1 MQEGGP
7 LSSPD
12 NCARARWPDWLK
24 ALAVLG
30 GLGAISA
37 LHVLAPL
44 PATAKDMGLHGLHS
58 ALEGL
63 YFVPLLLAGYW
74 WGRSP
79 ALLCG
84 LAASLAYGIHVETQL
99 GGLLEP
105 VNRGRVLA
113 LFMFPLVA
121 FVTGHL
127 AARLR
132 EEGRVLVDTER
143 NLRRAEL
150 LAALGEMTAGL
161 AHEIRNPLSAIRG
174 SVEVLAQSRGLEA
187 RDREFVDLLLSEV
200 GRLETLVAGFLAFAR
215 PARPGADRADPL
227 GVARVTLAL
236 LRTQAERQRVD
247 VGIDAPPEV
256 SPVRCPEESLR
267 QVLLNLC
274 LNALQAMAPSGGS
287 LRVRLTEA
295 AEDVTI
301 AVEDTGPGIPAE
313 ERERVFHPFVTTKP
327 QGTGLG
333 LSVAARAVHACEGS
347 IDIGDSPG
355 GGARVVIRLP
365 RAPEHASDS
374 PPDIVG

>member
-1 MQEGGP
+1 MNVT
-7 LSSPD
+7 SAVSPWSGRL
-12 NCARARWPDWLK
+12 RALV
-24 ALAVLG
+24 VLG
-30 GLGAISA
+30 GLAGIST
-37 LHVLAPL
+37 LHVFAPL
-44 PATAKDMGLHGLHS
+44 PSEAHDAGLHGLHS

-74 WGRSP
+74 WGRRP

-84 LAASLAYGIHVETQL
+84 LAASIAYGLHVEMQL
-99 GGLLEP
+99 GGILAPE
-105 VNRGRVLA
+105 NRGRLLA

-132 EEGRVLVDTER
+132 EEGRVLVETER

-174 SVEVLAQSRGLEA
+174 AVEVLTQSTGLA
-187 RDREFVDLLLSEV
+187 SRDREFVDLLLSEV

-215 PARPGADRADPL
+215 PSRPGADRADPVS
-227 GVARVTLAL
+227 VARVTLAL
-236 LRTQAERQRVD
+236 LRTQAERQGVE
-247 VGIDAPPEV
+247 VALDAPAEV
-256 SPVRCPEESLR
+256 PAVRCPEESLR

-274 LNALQAMAPSGGS
+274 LNALQAMAPSAGN
-287 LRVRLTEA
+287 LRVRISPADEH
-295 AEDVTI
+295 VTI
-301 AVEDTGPGIPAE
+301 AVEDTGPGIPPQ

-347 IDIGDSPG
+347 IDIGDAPG
-355 GGARVVIRLP
+355 GGASVVIRLP
-365 RAPEHASDS
+365 RAPEPAGDA